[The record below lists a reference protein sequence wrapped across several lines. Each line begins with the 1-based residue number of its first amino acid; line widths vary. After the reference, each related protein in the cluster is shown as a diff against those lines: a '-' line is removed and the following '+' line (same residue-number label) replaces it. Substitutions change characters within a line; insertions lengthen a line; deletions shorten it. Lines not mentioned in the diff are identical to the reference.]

1 MTPRGE
7 RTATTHHFRQVDH
20 AAVVLKHAFG
30 DDESPARGRVPL
42 VLLVVLPDTLEDA
55 LESLIVAV
63 VVPPDGRSRNLDA
76 LLDGKVDAAIGDD
89 DVAALA
95 ERGDH
100 GRDATERLG
109 VDDGGG
115 DVEERR
121 NVALQF
127 QVDIC

>member
-1 MTPRGE
+1 M
-7 RTATTHHFRQVDH
+7 V
-20 AAVVLKHAFG
+20 
-30 DDESPARGRVPL
+30 
-42 VLLVVLPDTLEDA
+42 
-55 LESLIVAV
+55 VAV
-63 VVPPDGRSRNLDA
+63 VVPPDGRSRDLDA

-121 NVALQF
+121 NVALEF
-127 QVDIC
+127 QMDIC